1 MILTINEEKK
11 EFADEIN
18 ITQLLEVQGVQNPDM
33 LSVILND
40 SFVHKSV
47 YNETSLKDGDNITF
61 LYFMGGGA

>member
-11 EFADEIN
+11 EFANGIN